1 MEPDQKPAVVHTL
14 KELLVASLRRFTLF
28 WKQTSF
34 QDNPWRRKF
43 FSTVLAAILICF
55 LLMLVDVLQVHT
67 GGAIILF
74 FVGVTASI
82 EFLTRRHYRKTFL
95 LLRRLDDLVNVA
107 ESSGPEESSALAKD
121 ANREIKCD
129 PRGKTAVLLV
139 NGFNGLGLHTLF
151 SVIRLFGSSFTN
163 FVFLQI
169 GILDVKT
176 FKDPTAISRKR
187 SEVVNELD
195 RYVNYMRRHG
205 YYATG
210 YPSCGINAADEI
222 VRVAPEVFERFPNAI
237 FFGGQ
242 LIFPNARF
250 LPGFFHNYTIFAVQK
265 KFCSQGIPVVILPI
279 RVC

>member
-1 MEPDQKPAVVHTL
+1 MEPDQKQAVVHKL
-14 KELLVASLRRFTLF
+14 KELLVDHIRSFALF
-28 WKQTSF
+28 WKQTGF
-34 QDNPWRRKF
+34 VLNPWKRKL
-43 FSTVLAAILICF
+43 FSIVLVAILICF
-55 LLMLVDVLQVHT
+55 ILVLVGILQFYK
-67 GGAIILF
+67 GGVVILF
-74 FVGVTASI
+74 FLGVAATI
-82 EFLTRRHYRKTFL
+82 EFLTRRHYHKTFL
-95 LLRRLDDLVNVA
+95 LLRRLDDLVKVA
-107 ESSGPEESSALAKD
+107 ESSGPEVSGELTK
-121 ANREIKCD
+121 NEQREIKYD

-169 GILDVKT
+169 GMLDVKT
-176 FKDPTAISRKR
+176 FKDPTAVSRKR
-187 SEVVNELD
+187 SEVVIELD

-222 VRVAPEVFERFPNAI
+222 VKVAPEVFEQFPNAI

-242 LIFPNARF
+242 LIFPNALF

>member
-1 MEPDQKPAVVHTL
+1 MEPNQKPVIFHKL
-14 KELLVASLRRFTLF
+14 KKLRFEYLRNFALF

-34 QDNPWRRKF
+34 VENPWKRKF
-43 FSTVLAAILICF
+43 FSFVLAAMLICF
-55 LLMLVDVLQVHT
+55 ILTLVGALQCYK
-67 GGAIILF
+67 GGLIILLF
-74 FVGVTASI
+74 IGVAATI

-95 LLRRLDDLVNVA
+95 LLRRLDDLVKVA
-107 ESSGPEESSALAKD
+107 ESSSPTATGELTKD
-121 ANREIKCD
+121 EQHEIKYD

-169 GILDVKT
+169 GVMNTKT
-176 FKDPTAISRKR
+176 LKDPIAVSRKK
-187 SEVVNELD
+187 SEVEIELD
-195 RYVNYMRRHG
+195 RYINYMRRHG

-210 YPSCGINAADEI
+210 YSACGINVADEI
-222 VRVAPEVFERFPNAI
+222 VKVAPEIFERFPNAI

-242 LIFPNARF
+242 LIFPNTRF
-250 LPGFFHNYTIFAVQK
+250 LSGFFHNYTIFAVQK
-265 KFCSQGIPVVILPI
+265 KFCSRGIPVVILPI